1 MKSLLGYWRDEE
13 GVTTVE
19 YALLL
24 SLIVA
29 VAISAWRT
37 LGETVNYTVND
48 VVARF
53 PSATS

>member
-37 LGETVNYTVND
+37 LGETVNDTVND